1 MQENAFA
8 DLRMFLKCTLIKAST
23 TVVALNK
30 TVWKDRPIILL
41 LVLDI
46 QLLFTTS
53 LTDIHKE
60 IFGAY
65 SDLRLII
72 HYVSFHP
79 SLSINNDSVDI

>member
-1 MQENAFA
+1 MQENAFT

-30 TVWKDRPIILL
+30 TVLKDRPIILL

-60 IFGAY
+60 IFGAC

-72 HYVSFHP
+72 HDVGLHP